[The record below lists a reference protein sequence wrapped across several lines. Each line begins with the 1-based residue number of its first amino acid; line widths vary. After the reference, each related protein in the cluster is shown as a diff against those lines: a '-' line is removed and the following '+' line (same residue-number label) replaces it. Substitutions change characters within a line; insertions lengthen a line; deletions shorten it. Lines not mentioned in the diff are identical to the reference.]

1 MKTDEKAAGIKRFIP
16 ILSWLPSYDR
26 SWLSVDIIAGLTLWG
41 LVVPEAMAYAG
52 IAGLPPQA
60 GLYTLLA
67 ALFVYALLGTSRH
80 LVVQATSAT
89 AALLASAVAA
99 ALVAT
104 AAANASDPQTYQA
117 YASAFVLVTGLVFLA
132 AGLAKLGF
140 ITQFLSKP
148 VMDGFV
154 MGLAIF
160 VAVGQLNKL
169 FGVPKP
175 EGNTVEKLLGII
187 QELPQAN
194 WVAFVVGAAA
204 LALLFLLPRWNKKI
218 PAGLVVLFGA
228 IGLSAALG
236 LNGTYGVEIVG
247 TLPQGLP
254 TLTFPQVPITTYLAM
269 VLPAMGVLLVAYSE
283 ALGVAHEFAEKHG
296 YEVNADQELNAHAAA
311 NLVSS
316 LFGGMLAAG
325 SMSASAVKE
334 GAGARSQVTN
344 LVTWVVTIIT
354 VLFLTPLFTTLPE
367 AVLAALIIHAVWHII
382 ASRKLQKL
390 RLASRVEFWFGVL
403 ALAGVLFIDVLQGMI
418 IGVVASLVF
427 VIYRSSRPHVS
438 SLGRVPGVPGA
449 YSDLG
454 RHPENTPVPG
464 VLIVRVDGQLYYAN
478 ALTVRDNVKA
488 MIAELASP
496 PRAVIL
502 DSAAWDEI
510 DVTSTDVLKGL
521 VKELHGSGIDV
532 YWAEVHA
539 PVLEYGRQ
547 TGLFAAIGEDH
558 VFPTVDAAVRAIEP
572 AAVADQP

>member
-1 MKTDEKAAGIKRFIP
+1 MGTSWLKRNIP
-16 ILSWLPSYDR
+16 ILSWLPAYDR
-26 SWLSVDIIAGLTLWG
+26 SWLTADAIAGLTLWG

-67 ALFVYALLGTSRH
+67 ALLVYALLGTSRH

-89 AALLASAVAA
+89 AALLASSVVA

-104 AAANASDPQTYQA
+104 AAVNASDPDTYQA

-132 AGLAKLGF
+132 AGLARLGF

-154 MGLAIF
+154 MGIAIF

-175 EGNTVEKLLGII
+175 DGNTVEKLLGII
-187 QELPQAN
+187 KELPQAN
-194 WVAFVVGAAA
+194 WITFAVGAVA
-204 LALLFLLPRWNKKI
+204 LALLFWLPRLNKKI

-228 IGLSAALG
+228 IGLSAALDLHG
-236 LNGTYGVEIVG
+236 KYGVEIVG

-254 TLTFPQVPITTYLAM
+254 SLALPHVPFTTYLAM
-269 VLPAMGVLLVAYSE
+269 ILPAMGVLLVAYSE

-296 YEVNADQELNAHAAA
+296 YEVNADQELNAHAVA
-311 NLVSS
+311 NLVSG

-344 LVTWVVTIIT
+344 LVTWIVTIIT

-382 ASRKLQKL
+382 ASRKLQKI

-403 ALAGVLFIDVLQGMI
+403 ALAGVVFVDVLEGMI
-418 IGVVASLVF
+418 IGLVASMLF

-438 SLGRVPGVPGA
+438 SLGRIPGVPGA
-449 YSDLG
+449 YSDLS
-454 RHPENTPVPG
+454 RHPENTLVPG
-464 VLIVRVDGQLYYAN
+464 VLIARLDGQLYYAN
-478 ALTVRDNVKA
+478 APTYRDRVKV
-488 MIAELASP
+488 MIEEMEAP
-496 PRAVIL
+496 PRAVIF
-502 DSAAWDEI
+502 DSSGWYQI
-510 DVTSTDVLKGL
+510 DVTSVDIMKKLA
-521 VKELHGSGIDV
+521 KELNGKGIKV
-532 YWAEVHA
+532 YLADVHA
-539 PVLEYGRQ
+539 PVLDYSRK
-547 TGLFAAIGEDH
+547 TGLLESIGEDH
-558 VFPTVDAAVRAIEP
+558 VFLTVDAAVRAIE
-572 AAVADQP
+572 AQQHDD

>member
-1 MKTDEKAAGIKRFIP
+1 MTTDTRTGEKVTGIKGFIP
-16 ILSWLPSYDR
+16 ILSWLPRYDR
-26 SWLSVDIIAGLTLWG
+26 AWLTVDVIAGLTLWG

-67 ALFVYALLGTSRH
+67 ALLIYALLGTSRH

-89 AALLASAVAA
+89 AALLASSVAA

-104 AAANASDPQTYQA
+104 AAVNASDPETYQA

-132 AGLAKLGF
+132 AGIARLGF

-194 WVAFVVGAAA
+194 WAAFAVGALA

-228 IGLSAALG
+228 IALSAVLDLHG
-236 LNGTYGVEIVG
+236 RYGVEIVG

-254 TLTFPQVPITTYLAM
+254 TLTFPQVPLTTYLAM

-311 NLVSS
+311 NVVSA
-316 LFGGMLAAG
+316 LFGGMIAAG

-354 VLFLTPLFTTLPE
+354 VLFLTPLFATLPE

-382 ASRKLQKL
+382 AARKLQKI

-403 ALAGVLFIDVLQGMI
+403 ALAGVLLIDVLEGMI

-449 YSDLG
+449 YSDLT

-464 VLIVRVDGQLYYAN
+464 VLIVRVDAQLYYAN
-478 ALTVRDNVKA
+478 ALTVRDRVKA
-488 MIAELASP
+488 MIADMETP

-510 DVTSTDVLKGL
+510 DVTSTDVIKGL
-521 VKELHGSGIDV
+521 VKELHGNGIDV
-532 YWAEVHA
+532 YLAEVHA

-547 TGLFAAIGEDH
+547 TGLLEAIGEDH
-558 VFPTVDAAVRAIEP
+558 VFPTVDLAVRHLETP
-572 AAVADQP
+572 G